1 MVLIACS
8 VQSISADDLEP
19 NQEIF
24 KGEKH
29 VTFSSTEDS
38 KYLIHL
44 QIIVRNTQ
52 DQLVSV
58 SETDGATY
66 LTHEITDY
74 VFDKMLGK
82 KEIIIIDNMKYQ
94 KIHHTQIYDDWT
106 LEGNL
111 YDDVHTAWFIKFSV
125 VQDEWHMAF
134 ATATSNLSL
143 EEDDVVTVHWTILRE
158 LD

>member
-111 YDDVHTAWFIKFSV
+111 YDDVHTAWYVNFSL

>member
-1 MVLIACS
+1 MKGFTIALVGIIFVVLIACS

-29 VTFSSTEDS
+29 VTFSSTEDA

-44 QIIVRNTQ
+44 LIIVRNTL

-74 VFDKMLGK
+74 VFD
-82 KEIIIIDNMKYQ
+82 
-94 KIHHTQIYDDWT
+94 
-106 LEGNL
+106 
-111 YDDVHTAWFIKFSV
+111 
-125 VQDEWHMAF
+125 
-134 ATATSNLSL
+134 
-143 EEDDVVTVHWTILRE
+143 
-158 LD
+158 